1 MLIVCVYFSEI
12 ISRPLIGRKL
22 ATSPGVVRRKSGPSY
37 KISSSLNMILS
48 GLVRSLNP
56 LPLPSGNF
64 PSMSTFF
71 CDTST
76 KTNFFS
82 KASPGLVDAASD
94 TLRLVDSLLKAT
106 NVTVPLVLEVK
117 IDYRPA
123 GLF

>member
-1 MLIVCVYFSEI
+1 
-12 ISRPLIGRKL
+12 
-22 ATSPGVVRRKSGPSY
+22 
-37 KISSSLNMILS
+37 MILS
-48 GLVRSLNP
+48 GLVRRLNP
-56 LPLPSGNF
+56 LPLPFGNF
-64 PSMSTFF
+64 PSMFPFF

-117 IDYRPA
+117 MNYIPA